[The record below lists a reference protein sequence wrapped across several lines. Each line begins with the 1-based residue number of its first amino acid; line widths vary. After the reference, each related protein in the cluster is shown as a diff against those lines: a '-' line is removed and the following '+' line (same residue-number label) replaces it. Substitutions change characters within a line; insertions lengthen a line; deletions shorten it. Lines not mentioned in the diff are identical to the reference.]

1 MMGQVADAYTA
12 VREQMISHTPAL
24 WEEIKVRLHW

>member
-1 MMGQVADAYTA
+1 MMRQVADAYTE

-24 WEEIKVRLHW
+24 WEEIKAKLRW

>member
-12 VREQMISHTPAL
+12 VREQVISHTPAL
-24 WEEIKVRLHW
+24 WEEIKAKLHW